1 MVLPVPSEAEIRY
14 CDKRINNPFRHNA
27 PNGAH
32 IDSRMYPA
40 AANMIATAEVSSG
53 E

>member
-1 MVLPVPSEAEIRY
+1 LPSDAEIRY
-14 CDKRINNPFRHNA
+14 CDKRINNLFRHNA
-27 PNGAH
+27 LTGAH
-32 IDSRMYPA
+32 IDSRKYPA